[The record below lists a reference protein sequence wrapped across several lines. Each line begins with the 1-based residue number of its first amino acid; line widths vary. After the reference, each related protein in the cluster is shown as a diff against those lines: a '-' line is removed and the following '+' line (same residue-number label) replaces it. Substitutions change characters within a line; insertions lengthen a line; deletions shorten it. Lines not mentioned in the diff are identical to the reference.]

1 MRYPFID
8 VEKAN
13 YPVVILC
20 RVMHVSRAGFYAW
33 QKRLP
38 SKRQREDESLR
49 KRIRAIHFQ
58 SRKTYG
64 APRIFKALRN
74 EGEQVGLHRVERLCR
89 EDAVRACYK
98 RKYRVTTQSGHV
110 LPVAENILNREF
122 RPMAP
127 NRVWAGDITYVATN
141 EGWLYLATVLDLYP
155 RRVIGWSMGTS
166 LQGNLVKDA
175 LYMALDRRGKIDGVL
190 HHSDR
195 GVQYASSDYQEI
207 LDREGLRCSMS
218 RKGNCWD
225 NAVVE
230 SFFKTLKVECVYR
243 QKFQT
248 REQARQ
254 TIFEYIEVF
263 YNRQRIHSTLDY
275 RSPVDY
281 EIACLAA

>member
-1 MRYPFID
+1 MRYPFINA
-8 VEKAN
+8 EKVN

-20 RVMHVSRAGFYAW
+20 RVMCVSRAGFYSW

-38 SKRQREDESLR
+38 SRREQENERLR
-49 KRIRAIHFQ
+49 RRIREIHSQ
-58 SRKTYG
+58 SRRTYG
-64 APRIFKALRN
+64 VPRIFKVLRR
-74 EGEQVGLHRVERLCR
+74 GGDRVGLHRIERLCR
-89 EDAVRACYK
+89 EDGVKACYN
-98 RKYRVTTQSGHV
+98 RKYRVTTQSSHT
-110 LPVAENILNREF
+110 LPVAENVLNREF
-122 RPMAP
+122 RPTAP
-127 NRVWAGDITYVATN
+127 NRAWAGDITYVATN
-141 EGWLYLATVLDLYP
+141 EGWLYLATVLDLYS

-166 LQGNLVKDA
+166 LQSSLVKDA
-175 LYMALDRRGKIDGVL
+175 LHMALDRRGRVDGVL

-195 GVQYASSDYQEI
+195 GVQYASSEYQRI
-207 LDREGLRCSMS
+207 LDQEGLRCSMS

-243 QKFQT
+243 QKIQT

-254 TIFEYIEVF
+254 MIFEYIEVF

-281 EIACLAA
+281 ERDCFAA